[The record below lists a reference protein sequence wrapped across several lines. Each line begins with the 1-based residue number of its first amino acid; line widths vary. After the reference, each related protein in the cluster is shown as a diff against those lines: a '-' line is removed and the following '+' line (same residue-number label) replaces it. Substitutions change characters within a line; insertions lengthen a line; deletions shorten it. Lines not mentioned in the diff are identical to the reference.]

1 MNCFKIRRAVC
12 ASALFATSCFSAH
25 ATEWFVSPLGSDV
38 AGNGS
43 VATPFKSLGFLLDP
57 ARGLVRSG
65 DTVTLRGPV
74 GNNVFNENEVRLR
87 VPLTLR
93 SFEGEWAVISCPITL
108 QDGVCVQID
117 PSASGSSL
125 SRLEI
130 TGGNLYGVFMQTDWD
145 SRDNRQGLGASNI
158 ILEDCKIH
166 DTGRDAIKITPKSD
180 GITIRRC
187 EIYNTGRIYPEG
199 TPLDDK
205 NAEGID
211 NVNGSRM
218 LVEDNYIHD
227 IATTGLY
234 FKGGAQDVTVQRNRI
249 ERTGLGGIMVGFDT
263 SPDYFDTV
271 LNPRYYESIRGTVI
285 NNVVRDTGYAGIG
298 LYAAK
303 DAVVANNTVVNTA
316 SAGHAA
322 IYFGVTLQDFE
333 PSAGR
338 PANINPIIRNNLII
352 QNGGDCARI
361 RWANEITAAGLYG
374 LEGSA
379 GMDSNWF
386 YNAFGACNFAD
397 NRPGSTL
404 ADGGTLEQW
413 RAQNMVDARSLTG
426 AISVTTDGHLLPGS
440 PAIDKGE
447 TLAQVTQDID
457 RQSRVGA
464 NDIGADEVN
473 GDTSNVPVCTLSANP
488 AFINAGASST
498 LTANCNPIAASYTWT
513 GGTCAGTT
521 SSTCT
526 VMPSSNTTYTVQGV
540 NGGGKS
546 SVASATVSVS
556 TGSAVGLYDGIYL
569 WSDGNYLSLHQDAS
583 KVIATIYFND
593 NGAFGFTA
601 TTGGTLSIPQLDLF
615 DLLAGTVTGTTAK
628 ISGTMFHRAC
638 NVSYDFVFGAN
649 ATITATR
656 TSVSNT
662 TMANAAGISCSAM
675 VANESPTRTMQRIA
689 FGAPVSPPV
698 AATGVYDGIYA
709 WTDGNYLSVHQDS
722 MDMIATNYFNDN
734 TSISFMTTSGGA
746 LVVPQL
752 DLFDLLSG
760 SLTGS
765 TAKIKGTRFHR
776 ACNVSY
782 DFTFSENATLRATR
796 TGVSN
801 TAIAD
806 AAGISCSAIL
816 ESESATLTMQKIFFG
831 Q

>member
-1 MNCFKIRRAVC
+1 MTCFRFSRAVC
-12 ASALFATSCFSAH
+12 ATALLVTSCFSAY

-43 VATPFKSLGFLLDP
+43 VASPFKSLGFLLNP
-57 ARGLVRSG
+57 ARGLVNSG

-74 GNNVFNENEVRLR
+74 GNNVFNESEVRLR
-87 VPLTLR
+87 VPLKLR

-125 SRLEI
+125 SRLEV

-158 ILEDCKIH
+158 LLEDCKIH

-180 GITIRRC
+180 DITIRRC

-234 FKGGAQDVTVQRNRI
+234 FKGGAQDVTIQRNRI

-263 SPDYFDTV
+263 SPDFFDTV

-298 LYAAK
+298 LYAAQ

-333 PSAGR
+333 PFAGR

-386 YNAFGACNFAD
+386 YNALGACNFAD
-397 NRPGSTL
+397 NRPGSPL

-413 RAQNMVDARSLTG
+413 RAHNNVDARSQTG
-426 AISVTTDGHLLPGS
+426 PISVTTDGHLLPGS
-440 PAIDKGE
+440 AAIDKGE
-447 TLAQVTQDID
+447 TLAQVSQDID
-457 RQSRVGA
+457 RQPRLGA
-464 NDIGADEVN
+464 NDIGADEVV
-473 GDTSNVPVCTLSANP
+473 D
-488 AFINAGASST
+488 
-498 LTANCNPIAASYTWT
+498 
-513 GGTCAGTT
+513 
-521 SSTCT
+521 
-526 VMPSSNTTYTVQGV
+526 
-540 NGGGKS
+540 
-546 SVASATVSVS
+546 
-556 TGSAVGLYDGIYL
+556 LYDGIYL

-583 KVIATIYFND
+583 TMIATLYFND
-593 NGAFGFTA
+593 NGSFDFETA
-601 TTGGTLSIPQLDLF
+601 TGGSLTVAQLDLF
-615 DLLAGTVTGTTAK
+615 DLLAGSVTGSTAK
-628 ISGTMFHRAC
+628 ISGTIFHRAC
-638 NVSYDFVFGAN
+638 NVNYDFVFGAN
-649 ATITATR
+649 ATLTATR

-662 TMANAAGISCSAM
+662 ATANAAGMSCNEL
-675 VANESPTRTMQRIA
+675 VAVENPTRTMRRIA
-689 FGAPVSPPV
+689 FGAPASPPV
-698 AATGVYDGIYA
+698 AGTGLYDGIYA
-709 WTDGNYLSVHQDS
+709 WADGNYLSVHQDGQS
-722 MDMIATNYFNDN
+722 IIATNYFNDS
-734 TSISFMTTSGGA
+734 TSIAFGTTSGGV

-760 SLTGS
+760 SLIGS

-782 DFTFSENATLRATR
+782 DFTFSENAMLTATR

-806 AAGISCSAIL
+806 AAGISCSALL
-816 ESESATLTMQKIFFG
+816 ESENATLTVQKIFFG
-831 Q
+831 H

>member
-1 MNCFKIRRAVC
+1 MNCFKFGHAVC
-12 ASALFATSCFSAH
+12 ASALLATSCFSAF
-25 ATEWFVSPLGSDV
+25 ATEWFVSPLGSDA

-43 VATPFKSLGFLLDP
+43 VAAPYKSLGFLLDP
-57 ARGLVRSG
+57 ALGLVRSG

-74 GNNVFNENEVRLR
+74 GNNVFNETEVRLR
-87 VPLTLR
+87 VPLKLR

-125 SRLEI
+125 SRLEV

-158 ILEDCKIH
+158 VLEDCKIH

-180 GITIRRC
+180 DVTIRRC
-187 EIYNTGRIYPEG
+187 EIYNTGRVYPEG

-218 LVEDNYIHD
+218 LVQDNYIHD

-234 FKGGAQDVTVQRNRI
+234 FKGGAQDVTIERNRI

-263 SPDYFDTV
+263 SPDFFDAA

-298 LYAAK
+298 LYAAQ

-386 YNAFGACNFAD
+386 YNALGACNFAD
-397 NRPGSTL
+397 NRPGSPL
-404 ADGGTLEQW
+404 ADGGTLDQW
-413 RAQNMVDARSLTG
+413 RAHNKVDARSLTG
-426 AISVTTDGHLLPGS
+426 AINVTSDGHLLPGS

-447 TLAQVTQDID
+447 TLTQVTQDID
-457 RQSRVGA
+457 RQPRLGA
-464 NDIGADEVN
+464 YDIGADEVT
-473 GDTSNVPVCTLSANP
+473 GDTSGVPVCTLSASP
-488 AFINAGASST
+488 AFINVGAGST
-498 LTANCNPIAASYTWT
+498 LTAICNPIASSYTWT

-526 VMPSSNTTYTVQGV
+526 VMPSSNTTYTVQGA
-540 NGGGKS
+540 NSSGNS
-546 SVASATVSVS
+546 SVASATVDVS
-556 TGSAVGLYDGIYL
+556 TAAAIGLYDGIYL

-583 KVIATIYFND
+583 KMIATIYFND
-593 NGAFGFTA
+593 NGVFGFKDA
-601 TTGGTLSIPQLDLF
+601 SGGSLTIAQLDLF
-615 DLLAGTVTGTTAK
+615 DLLAGSVTGSTAK
-628 ISGTMFHRAC
+628 INGTIFHRAC

-649 ATITATR
+649 ATLTATR

-662 TMANAAGISCSAM
+662 AIADAAGISCNEM
-675 VANESPTRTMQRIA
+675 VASENPTRTMQRIG
-689 FGAPVSPPV
+689 FGAPASPPV
-698 AATGVYDGIYA
+698 TATGLYDGIYA
-709 WTDGNYLSVHQDS
+709 WADGNYLSVHQDS
-722 MDMIATNYFNDN
+722 MSIIATNYFNDS
-734 TSISFMTTSGGA
+734 TSMAFRTASGSV
-746 LVVPQL
+746 LLVPQL

-760 SLTGS
+760 PLTGS
-765 TAKIKGTRFHR
+765 TAQIKGTRFHR

-782 DFTFSENATLRATR
+782 DFTFGENATLRATR

-816 ESESATLTMQKIFFG
+816 GSESTTRTMQKIFFG